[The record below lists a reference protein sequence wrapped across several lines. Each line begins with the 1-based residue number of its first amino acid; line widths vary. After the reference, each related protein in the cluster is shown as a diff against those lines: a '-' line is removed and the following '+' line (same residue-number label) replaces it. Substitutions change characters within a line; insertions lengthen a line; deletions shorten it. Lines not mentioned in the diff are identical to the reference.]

1 MKKLILIFAVFVSL
15 MGCKSNDPEINLI
28 GTWLH
33 EESLGSMVYNGQK
46 VSLYSLA
53 NGEKLT
59 FKANGVCDCGDADT
73 YKVDGNILTA
83 TNTKKNQAS
92 EFSYEVSGN
101 SLILKQTLSQLQKGI
116 ANPERVTALD
126 YRIAYKKQ

>member
-15 MGCKSNDPEINLI
+15 IGCKTTDPEINII

-33 EESLGSMVYNGQK
+33 EESLGSMVFNGQK
-46 VSLYSLA
+46 VSLYALA

-59 FKANGVCDCGDADT
+59 FKANGVCDCGGADS
-73 YKVDGNILTA
+73 YKVNGNILTA
-83 TNTKKNQAS
+83 TNSKINSSS

-116 ANPERVTALD
+116 ANPERITALE